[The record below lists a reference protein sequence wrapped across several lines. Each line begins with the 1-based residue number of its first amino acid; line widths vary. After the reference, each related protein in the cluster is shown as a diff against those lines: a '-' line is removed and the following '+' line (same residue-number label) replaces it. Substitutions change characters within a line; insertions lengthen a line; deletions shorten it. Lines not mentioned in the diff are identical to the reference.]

1 MTLDSKA
8 FILDDFEKQIEREY
22 EAGER
27 ETVENLEERKE
38 ILKIIAGNTLKR
50 KSITIRPFGQDI
62 VKLKA
67 IAAHEWIPYQSKI
80 VSILH
85 QYVREYWKDK
95 GEEK

>member
-1 MTLDSKA
+1 MTIDPET
-8 FILDDFEKQIEREY
+8 IVLDDFEKRLEEEAER
-22 EAGER
+22 GER
-27 ETVENLEERKE
+27 QPVENLEERKE
-38 ILKIIAGNTLKR
+38 ILRIIAWNTLKR

-67 IAAHEWIPYQSKI
+67 IAAEEGIPYQTKI

-85 QYVREYWKDK
+85 QYVNNYWKDK